1 MEQPKYKKLVE
12 MGKDRIKYVQDQT
25 QGESKPCGFI
35 REKYSEENFV
45 ELYGSQDKKAI
56 KLATFR
62 EINRT
67 PVAKAI
73 VFIFHSL
80 GMHSGTTAHLAE
92 RLAKEGYIAVAFD
105 QRGHGKSEGEKGY
118 LDSWKDILKDCCN
131 FVKKVT
137 DLYPSLPYFYF
148 GHGAGA
154 LMSITLAKEK
164 KEFKV
169 SGLIVANPSLKKPE
183 SSKVLS
189 AISGFALKVMP
200 NRAGLFAF
208 NFNNL
213 SRNPNASSVML
224 KDPLMYHEKVFV
236 GTLLEMQEMM

>member
-1 MEQPKYKKLVE
+1 M
-12 MGKDRIKYVQDQT
+12 
-25 QGESKPCGFI
+25 
-35 REKYSEENFV
+35 
-45 ELYGSQDKKAI
+45 
-56 KLATFR
+56 
-62 EINRT
+62 
-67 PVAKAI
+67 
-73 VFIFHSL
+73 
-80 GMHSGTTAHLAE
+80 
-92 RLAKEGYIAVAFD
+92 
-105 QRGHGKSEGEKGY
+105 
-118 LDSWKDILKDCCN
+118 KDCCN
-131 FVKKVT
+131 FVKKVS
-137 DLYPSLPYFYF
+137 DLYPNLPFFYF

-236 GTLLEMQEMM
+236 GTLLEMQEMMELIDEKLWVKMQLPPLVIIQGELDRASDAINAINFF